1 LPEDARSDWT
11 RLEWTSVTAR
21 ETSESQGGLDSLLQ
35 SHEVAL
41 VNPKQLACLLAFCL
55 SASALVA
62 HHHYDTED
70 NVPRTVLATLTSKD
84 GIVIQWLHVN
94 TQDPRWRYWVNIK
107 NTDPYRVVVR
117 LADGT
122 DFPVAAKGES
132 GWATSS
138 SERPDV
144 VIASVTRK

>member
-1 LPEDARSDWT
+1 
-11 RLEWTSVTAR
+11 VTAAR
-21 ETSESQGGLDSLLQ
+21 LPNRKADLTPSCK

-84 GIVIQWLHVN
+84 GIVIQWLHAN

-107 NTDPYRVVVR
+107 NTNPYPVVVR
-117 LADGT
+117 LADGA

-144 VIASVTRK
+144 VIVSVTRK